1 MAGLPPLFLPAR
13 AAPEPP
19 SSPEQQL
26 KAWCDAHLP
35 SSANLWRQRR
45 DGTKTH
51 NEVMRTLTE
60 QGVQWVDYE
69 PRVSADR
76 ARWMLFGTAMAYGE
90 VLQSRTAD
98 LPEKTD
104 FNYKHPGFVFRHST
118 TRHADTA
125 DAPEHEVATVIREV
139 VCPNAYSTVTLTIK
153 GPSGAAHG
161 WHVEMYA
168 QRQVGLA
175 KAVPIVLAT
184 IDRAADQRQLE
195 QRYLVLRRM
204 QGGTCAVD
212 ASAAHTGGFLRD
224 LFDRS
229 GAGGRGR
236 SRLVPVVVQGDEEPS
251 PEEPSPEEPS
261 PEEPSR
267 EEPSPQGEEP
277 SPRREEPSPQ
287 GEEPSPEEPS
297 REEPSPPDEE
307 PEDQAPEPACDPPEG
322 TVVWTDVEKCRKQVW
337 TDYGVDVSRMFPE
350 RMGQPDQCTFGS
362 AGSRVDYVYCVDCKP
377 DQPLAAPSDPITAA
391 LERMRARL
399 FPEAVAYA
407 SDLGY
412 SGVRDRIA
420 DELEF
425 VGVHVG
431 VDVDVP
437 TRVVAFEP
445 RVIKGR
451 VATEDTDT
459 VLTVLKLWWEGYQQR
474 SGADGARLGADGQ
487 FVSVDG
493 ACPAVRLKRDN

>member
-1 MAGLPPLFLPAR
+1 
-13 AAPEPP
+13 
-19 SSPEQQL
+19 
-26 KAWCDAHLP
+26 
-35 SSANLWRQRR
+35 
-45 DGTKTH
+45 
-51 NEVMRTLTE
+51 
-60 QGVQWVDYE
+60 
-69 PRVSADR
+69 
-76 ARWMLFGTAMAYGE
+76 
-90 VLQSRTAD
+90 
-98 LPEKTD
+98 
-104 FNYKHPGFVFRHST
+104 
-118 TRHADTA
+118 
-125 DAPEHEVATVIREV
+125 
-139 VCPNAYSTVTLTIK
+139 
-153 GPSGAAHG
+153 
-161 WHVEMYA
+161 
-168 QRQVGLA
+168 
-175 KAVPIVLAT
+175 
-184 IDRAADQRQLE
+184 
-195 QRYLVLRRM
+195 M

-236 SRLVPVVVQGDEEPS
+236 SRLVPVVVPGDV
-251 PEEPSPEEPS
+251 
-261 PEEPSR
+261 
-267 EEPSPQGEEP
+267 
-277 SPRREEPSPQ
+277 
-287 GEEPSPEEPS
+287 EPSPEEPS
-297 REEPSPPDEE
+297 REEPSPPDEDPSPQCEEPSPEEPSRESPSPPVEE
-307 PEDQAPEPACDPPEG
+307 PEDQAPEAACDPPEG

-445 RVIKGR
+445 RVIKG
-451 VATEDTDT
+451 A
-459 VLTVLKLWWEGYQQR
+459 WQR
-474 SGADGARLGADGQ
+474 RTRTPS
-487 FVSVDG
+487 
-493 ACPAVRLKRDN
+493 